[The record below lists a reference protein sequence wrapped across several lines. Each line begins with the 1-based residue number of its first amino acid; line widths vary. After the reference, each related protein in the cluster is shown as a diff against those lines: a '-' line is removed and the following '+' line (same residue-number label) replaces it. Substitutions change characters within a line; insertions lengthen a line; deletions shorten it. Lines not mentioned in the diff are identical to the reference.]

1 MPVISTDC
9 SGIKENLGNGKW
21 GYIVENRKETLYHAI
36 SRCFDEPGFLEE
48 LKKKYGDSNVKVVE
62 RVLKN
67 F

>member
-1 MPVISTDC
+1 MIILVGASA
-9 SGIKENLGNGKW
+9 SGKTEVAK
-21 GYIVENRKETLYHAI
+21 
-36 SRCFDEPGFLEE
+36 E

>member
-1 MPVISTDC
+1 MEFNDKKFIKFLKKQRCSLSVKDDKTD
-9 SGIKENLGNGKW
+9 L
-21 GYIVENRKETLYHAI
+21 
-36 SRCFDEPGFLEE
+36 LEE

>member
-1 MPVISTDC
+1 MSGASAVSYTHLDVYKRQGYHVQISDF
-9 SGIKENLGNGKW
+9 L
-21 GYIVENRKETLYHAI
+21 
-36 SRCFDEPGFLEE
+36 LEE